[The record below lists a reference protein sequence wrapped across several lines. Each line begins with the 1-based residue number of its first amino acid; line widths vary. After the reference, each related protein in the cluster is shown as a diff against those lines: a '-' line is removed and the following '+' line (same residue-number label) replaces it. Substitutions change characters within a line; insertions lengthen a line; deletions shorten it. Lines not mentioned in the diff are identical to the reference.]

1 MNVPKFVI
9 CGAGAAVAS
18 LLTLG
23 AAEAAM
29 STPAQ
34 VGVKAPIER
43 VDCAVGFHI
52 GPLGTCVIGVEN
64 AAPPPAA
71 VVVDPPPA
79 VVENPGPAGGVNP
92 IRQKGKRQ
100 GRKRHPFAHELQLT
114 RIGKNEGPPM
124 AAGRFSCF
132 TNNKARRRARVY
144 IWTTKMRFDPFT
156 RVETFAPFDAMG

>member
-79 VVENPGPAGGVNP
+79 VVENPGPAGGCETQSVKKENA
-92 IRQKGKRQ
+92 Q
-100 GRKRHPFAHELQLT
+100 GESVTHSR
-114 RIGKNEGPPM
+114 
-124 AAGRFSCF
+124 
-132 TNNKARRRARVY
+132 TNCN
-144 IWTTKMRFDPFT
+144 
-156 RVETFAPFDAMG
+156 